1 MTSVPLTWPL
11 AAPLT
16 PSCPPALPSPSHPP
30 SLPPLPS
37 VLIQSFLD
45 GAKNHPGRTVPAFVL
60 LNLVAPLF
68 FLPSAP
74 FQLLAGAVSVWVCIS
89 V

>member
-1 MTSVPLTWPL
+1 MPSVPLPSPH
-11 AAPLT
+11 AVPLT
-16 PSCPPALPSPSHPP
+16 PSS
-30 SLPPLPS
+30 PPLPS